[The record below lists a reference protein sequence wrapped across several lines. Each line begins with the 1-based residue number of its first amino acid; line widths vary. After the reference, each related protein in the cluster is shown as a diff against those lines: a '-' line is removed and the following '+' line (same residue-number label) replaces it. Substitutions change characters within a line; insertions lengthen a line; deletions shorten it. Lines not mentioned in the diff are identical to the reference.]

1 MAANMTREAMDFDYL
16 FRIAMHGPSYAG
28 KTSLI
33 YRFADGT
40 IPAIPPITIGVDF
53 KFVYRTIEDSLIR
66 YMVVGP
72 M

>member
-1 MAANMTREAMDFDYL
+1 MDFDYL
-16 FRIAMHGPSYAG
+16 FRIALNGPGYAG

-33 YRFADGT
+33 YRFADGVFLQNT
-40 IPAIPPITIGVDF
+40 MATIGIDF

-66 YMVVGP
+66 YMIVSV